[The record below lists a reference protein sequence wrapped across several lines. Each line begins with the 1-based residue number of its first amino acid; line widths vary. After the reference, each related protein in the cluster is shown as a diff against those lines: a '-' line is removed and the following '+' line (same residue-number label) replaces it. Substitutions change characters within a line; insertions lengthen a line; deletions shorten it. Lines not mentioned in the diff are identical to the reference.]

1 MTRTSF
7 RLNFGTFLRP
17 VKNIPPPSIVKTHD
31 HRPRLDQEFDKRYP
45 YLRSVNFDAQ
55 NTVLTAAIRNKTK
68 TIIERNA
75 KEREKNILEGKGT
88 HLEFGDV
95 RHGRWRGCILL

>member
-1 MTRTSF
+1 MTRTNF

-31 HRPRLDQEFDKRYP
+31 HRPRPDQEFDKRYP

-55 NTVLTAAIRNKTK
+55 NTVLTAAIRNNYRE
-68 TIIERNA
+68 ER
-75 KEREKNILEGKGT
+75 KGERKKKI
-88 HLEFGDV
+88 
-95 RHGRWRGCILL
+95 GRKRAP